1 MEYIEVNLSVRQCE
15 SATLADRYLAIM
27 GKYHVSPSMINLEVT
42 ESASIRVKNVMMKNM
57 DKLIEHG
64 VSFSL
69 DDFGNGESNLNY
81 IVDMPV
87 DIVKFDRDMTR
98 SYFETK
104 KGKLVM
110 ETVTGM
116 IPNLGLKIVSEGVE
130 TEEQLDAMKQLGVHY
145 IQGYYFSKPLPQDEF
160 VSFVKEHLKKKE
172 QEEKDGLS
180 TGQQEE
186 VTDRIKEEERQEPI
200 RQEGQVKP
208 MNIVGKIRK
217 MPVEN
222 IV

>member
-1 MEYIEVNLSVRQCE
+1 
-15 SATLADRYLAIM
+15 
-27 GKYHVSPSMINLEVT
+27 
-42 ESASIRVKNVMMKNM
+42 
-57 DKLIEHG
+57 
-64 VSFSL
+64 
-69 DDFGNGESNLNY
+69 
-81 IVDMPV
+81 
-87 DIVKFDRDMTR
+87 
-98 SYFETK
+98 
-104 KGKLVM
+104 
-110 ETVTGM
+110 
-116 IPNLGLKIVSEGVE
+116 
-130 TEEQLDAMKQLGVHY
+130 
-145 IQGYYFSKPLPQDEF
+145 LPQDEF